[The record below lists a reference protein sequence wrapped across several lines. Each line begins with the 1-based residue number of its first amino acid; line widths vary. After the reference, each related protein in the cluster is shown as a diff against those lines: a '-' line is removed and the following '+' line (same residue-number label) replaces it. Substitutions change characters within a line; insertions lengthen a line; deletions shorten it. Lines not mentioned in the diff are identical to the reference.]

1 MDQEQLQILKRALA
15 REKLARKAAE
25 KILEEKSRE
34 LYATSQ
40 KIEHLLAEKSS
51 QLQGVFE
58 NIVDAYVVMD
68 IYGNI
73 LKFNGAATELF
84 GHNINN
90 ENINVIDLVY
100 KDDLTYAMESFQKL
114 KSNGFFKDYEARIY
128 TKSKEVKWV
137 HINASIVYD
146 KYKKPIAA
154 QGIVRDITEIKSL
167 ELQKEK
173 LLSKLEKS
181 NDELHQYA
189 HIVSHDLKSPL
200 RSIDALLNWLKE
212 DNIDKLD
219 AASLQNIS
227 LIETTLEKMEQL
239 ISDVLNYSS
248 VTTDSSKIIDVNTDT
263 LVKDLIQILY
273 VPEHIEIRI
282 PNILPVVKGD
292 KTKLQQVFQNLICNA
307 IKFTEK
313 EKGIIEIDFI
323 DTSVFH
329 QFSIKDNGI
338 GIEEKF
344 HERIFKIFHSLKKS
358 KESSGIGLSIVK
370 KIINLHEGDIW
381 LESEPKIGTTFY
393 FTLKKEHYK

>member
-114 KSNGFFKDYEARIY
+114 KSYGFFKDYEARIY

-219 AASLQNIS
+219 SASLQNIS